1 MPGLDRPQPTAAVVC
16 CDEVTDDVTNDVI
29 DDLEAGIETKGGP
42 SIWHLMP
49 TYFNKSSKFTIK
61 RNKNKNNHY
70 LSSAKP

>member
-42 SIWHLMP
+42 PYGISCLHICI
-49 TYFNKSSKFTIK
+49 KSSNLILIA
-61 RNKNKNNHY
+61 R
-70 LSSAKP
+70 